1 MMMHHELAAYNGG
14 RGMERHAFELMIP
27 PLQAY
32 MWTTSNV
39 QSRGVTRQ
47 DQTMPANCKAFQAL
61 KEARAQLYTH
71 AHETKLHLSP
81 FLLSLYTHSS

>member
-14 RGMERHAFELMIP
+14 RGMERHAFELLIP

-47 DQTMPANCKAFQAL
+47 
-61 KEARAQLYTH
+61 
-71 AHETKLHLSP
+71 ETKQCLQIAKLSR
-81 FLLSLYTHSS
+81 L